1 MLKRLPGKWWSFIV
15 SPFKKRP
22 GKWRFIAFVG
32 LFIVLIFWVL
42 VSLVFYPIQDP
53 TLLGGFRGNT
63 ISGIIVGFM
72 FLFLALYLGA
82 GIETIQ
88 KETHEL
94 VRRIDEIQQR
104 THELVSR
111 QSDDEEDR
119 KKIRAFENFLSSESY
134 HDAIFPDLKTE
145 LHGLGLNYR
154 IIPVRDA
161 NGPRR
166 HVTEMEIFY
175 VVRVDSVSYRD
186 QLGPEELLEY
196 DAAPIR
202 TGEFYFCRFY
212 NHSWHM
218 GLTTMGVGWQPFY
231 LGGKVGPVE
240 HGIKANDFANASVNP
255 PNSQLLSTLLLNAD
269 GRLKPEYEGGGCS
282 KVEIFKSE
290 REIFIRIND
299 SPPKSFYMKHDLY
312 DRPKGPVVDNLEGYF
327 PGPARARFMERILAE
342 IKRLGEQLPKK
353 IVDDDG

>member
-1 MLKRLPGKWWSFIV
+1 MDFPVALGEKYAL
-15 SPFKKRP
+15 
-22 GKWRFIAFVG
+22 IALDAG
-32 LFIVLIFWVL
+32 AELQEPL
-42 VSLVFYPIQDP
+42 V
-53 TLLGGFRGNT
+53 LGGGYLAVPRGAFDLPSHWKEWLGT
-63 ISGIIVGFM
+63 IRTKAIERAHLVLMAKAASDRPSVLDAENQHLQQRVSNLYWGLLASGRVRVS
-72 FLFLALYLGA
+72 GA
-82 GIETIQ
+82 GTQLTGSHDEDGID
-88 KETHEL
+88 
-94 VRRIDEIQQR
+94 VRQ
-104 THELVSR
+104 VG
-111 QSDDEEDR
+111 
-119 KKIRAFENFLSSESY
+119 
-134 HDAIFPDLKTE
+134 DLD
-145 LHGLGLNYR
+145 R
-154 IIPVRDA
+154 II
-161 NGPRR
+161 
-166 HVTEMEIFY
+166 
-175 VVRVDSVSYRD
+175 SVY
-186 QLGPEELLEY
+186 GLLT
-196 DAAPIR
+196 AAPIR

-255 PNSQLLSTLLLNAD
+255 ANSQLLSTLLLNAD

-327 PGPARARFMERILAE
+327 PGPARARFMETILAE
-342 IKRLGEQLPKK
+342 IKRLGEQSPKK